1 MSTNYIMALVI
12 MGIVMLVLIAIC
24 VFMWLMWRMCEHE
37 IRTMY
42 LPVDVP
48 DIKWNIHDSDETEG
62 DDEFYCEV

>member
-1 MSTNYIMALVI
+1 MSTNYILAFVI

-48 DIKWNIHDSDETEG
+48 DIRWNIHEKEEDDDDFRTE
-62 DDEFYCEV
+62 V